1 MSYET
6 KYIFAALPK
15 TQRGQPLVLGGD
27 PKGKNFLYTNGNSV
41 IIRNIDNPAI
51 SDIYT
56 EHSCPV
62 NLAKYSPSGFYI
74 ASGDQSGK
82 VRIWDT
88 VNKEHILK
96 NEFHPIGGPIKD
108 IAWSPDSQRMVVV
121 GEGRE
126 RFGHVFM
133 AETGTSV
140 GEISGQ
146 SKSINSCD
154 FRPARPFRLITG
166 SEDNTIAVFEGPPF
180 KFKMTKQEHTRFVQA
195 VRYSPSGNLFAS
207 AGFDGKV
214 FIYDGTSSDLVGE
227 VGSPA
232 HQGGV
237 YGVSWKP
244 DGTQLLTASG
254 DKTCKLWDV
263 ETRSLISEF
272 NMGTTVDDQQVSCL
286 WQGQHLLSVSLSGFI
301 NYLDVN
307 NPAKPIRI
315 IKGHNKPITVLTLS
329 PDRLNIYTGSHDGY
343 ITSWNAET
351 GENDRVRGN
360 GHGNQINGMKA
371 AKNTLYTAGI
381 DDTLRSV
388 DIDSCEY
395 TNSSIKLDSQPR
407 GLDVFEDKA
416 IVASVR
422 QIIITQDGRKVSS
435 TPTEYEPSCVS
446 INQDN
451 ANVAVGSASD
461 NKVHIYELAGTTL
474 TQMTELVHLGPVT
487 DVAYSPDNKYLV
499 ACDANRKVVLYAVP
513 EYKPAHNR
521 EWGFHNARVNCV
533 AWSRDSAM
541 VASGSLDTTI
551 IIWSVSNPTKHTII
565 KNAHPQSQITR
576 LVWLDEETLI
586 SVGQDCNT
594 KIWRIEKI

>member
-51 SDIYT
+51 ADIYT

-154 FRPARPFRLITG
+154 FRPTRPFRLITG

-214 FIYDGTSSDLVGE
+214 FIYDGTTSDLVGE
-227 VGSPA
+227 VGSPS

-254 DKTCKLWDV
+254 DKTCRLWDV

-286 WQGQHLLSVSLSGFI
+286 WQGVHLLSVSLSGFI

-307 NPAKPIRI
+307 NPSKPIRI

-329 PDRLNIYTGSHDGY
+329 PDRSTIYTGSHDGY

-371 AKNTLYTAGI
+371 AKNILYTAGI

-388 DIDSCEY
+388 DIETCAYSD
-395 TNSSIKLDSQPR
+395 NSIKLDSQPR
-407 GLDVFEDKA
+407 GLDVFEDKV

-422 QIIITQDGRKVSS
+422 QVIVTQDGRKVSS

-451 ANVAVGSASD
+451 ADVAIGSASD
-461 NKVHIYELAGTTL
+461 NKVYIYGLVGTTL
-474 TQMTELVHLGPVT
+474 TQKTEVVHLGPVT

-533 AWSRDSAM
+533 AWSRDSEM

-551 IIWSVSNPTKHTII
+551 IIWSVSNPAKHTII

-594 KIWRIEKI
+594 KMWRIEKI